1 MTAGP
6 DTTDSLHTDQII
18 QKAMRRPSDSRIAFF
33 QMIKV
38 QIIQSHGIGS
48 GLRLSSIAASV
59 S

>member
-6 DTTDSLHTDQII
+6 DTAGSLRTDHT
-18 QKAMRRPSDSRIAFF
+18 KSNAEAVRLPHCFF

-38 QIIQSHGIGS
+38 QIIQSHGIGA